1 MDPTDSDRADPSR
14 DPGGAEADAAS
25 VADATQPLE
34 QQLAQAQ
41 ARIEEQRNAFLRA
54 AADLE
59 NYRRRAARE
68 EESARQFGAE
78 RLAGGLL
85 PVIDSLELGLTNADR
100 ADTATLLEGQ
110 QATLRLLIKAL
121 EGAGIIEL
129 DPQGQPF
136 DPAQH
141 EAMAMQ
147 PSTDQPPDTV
157 LKVVQKGYVLNG
169 RLLRPARV
177 IVARAPDA

>member
-1 MDPTDSDRADPSR
+1 MDPTESELADPSQ
-14 DPGGAEADAAS
+14 DPAEAPADAAS
-25 VADATQPLE
+25 AAETGQPLE
-34 QQLAQAQ
+34 QRLAEAE
-41 ARIEEQRNAFLRA
+41 ARAEEQRDAFLRV

-68 EESARQFGAE
+68 VENARQFGAE
-78 RLAGGLL
+78 RLASGLL

-100 ADTATLLEGQ
+100 ADAATLLEGQ
-110 QATLRLLIKAL
+110 RATFRLLAKAL
-121 EGAGIIEL
+121 EGAGISEL

-147 PSTDQPPDTV
+147 PSAEQPPDTV
-157 LKVVQKGYVLNG
+157 LTVVQKGYVLNG

-177 IVARAPDA
+177 IVARAPNA